1 MHVLKSPVGDG
12 KLTDGRDRVSC
23 NFRLL
28 ARNTFS
34 GPFGNVG
41 IHSRPNDFGCDGL
54 TCPLNPWMSQAVNGI
69 EYGLSESRGDK
80 GAGWSV
86 TTIDYEVVKTDVDAF
101 KI

>member
-1 MHVLKSPVGDG
+1 MHVLESPVGDG

-54 TCPLNPWMSQAVNGI
+54 TCPLNPWMSQAVNGVK
-69 EYGLSESRGDK
+69 YGLPEGRGDK

-86 TTIDYEVVKTDVDAF
+86 ATIDYEVVEADVDAF